1 MPVPESSETNG
12 QMREMVEADLP
23 LVLHWRNQADV
34 RRFMYTH
41 HEISEAEHSEWF
53 EAATADSRR
62 HLLIFE
68 MNKQALGFVNFRE
81 HEILPVANWGFYLS
95 SGSPPGLG
103 RDLGVAALRHAFS
116 TLKLHKVCGEALDF
130 NGASIKLHLKLGFK
144 QEGLLREHYIQND
157 RYHDVIRF
165 GILEHE
171 WLQANL

>member
-68 MNKQALGFVNFRE
+68 MNKQALGFQFQGTRNIAGCE
-81 HEILPVANWGFYLS
+81 LGLLPVIWQPARA
-95 SGSPPGLG
+95 GS
-103 RDLGVAALRHAFS
+103 
-116 TLKLHKVCGEALDF
+116 
-130 NGASIKLHLKLGFK
+130 
-144 QEGLLREHYIQND
+144 
-157 RYHDVIRF
+157 
-165 GILEHE
+165 
-171 WLQANL
+171 